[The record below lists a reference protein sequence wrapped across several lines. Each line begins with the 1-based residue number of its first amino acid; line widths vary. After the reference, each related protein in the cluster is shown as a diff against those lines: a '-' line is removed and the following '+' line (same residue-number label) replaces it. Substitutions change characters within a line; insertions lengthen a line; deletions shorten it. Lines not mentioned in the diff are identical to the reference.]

1 MRKTIHYILLLL
13 AALTAQTTVM
23 RAQSSR
29 AIGEAFLQTL
39 LEARNKLMLTDSLEN
54 HLIEKYHKD
63 PAVLTEIGR
72 AFYRTGEKERARN
85 IYDRVLALN
94 PNFARALVGCG
105 DIFRYEN
112 SIALKSGNYNLVS
125 EAYQAHQDSAHYYY
139 MKAIEAEPAN
149 QLAYDSIMVSFAEN
163 RERYY
168 KKHTHEDSLKAAE
181 TYETSITLLKRL
193 KQNDPT
199 AFIEPDMARIYMQM
213 GKPSMAIGMYQSV
226 LDKLNE
232 TQYFNYCM
240 CLYSLDKYDE
250 TIEAANVGIKKY
262 PDYKEFCRPIFYSL
276 SEKKQYNDAVAT
288 YRDVLKLSN
297 LFARDHTHALI
308 CYLNLNDIAEATR
321 AANRIYDTD
330 DENTFKAIDMA
341 SKTIIGKAEGYE
353 KRAEFDEAIKVYRTY
368 YEEKDYSKAV
378 NFYATKTQSPKTEE
392 ELRAADMFNWVTV
405 YFSKVTEEYDE
416 TGQPKGLEQMMTEAR
431 ECEESFREFQAKYP
445 DYKKENILYCLA
457 VAWRGV
463 DIKESYINGRA
474 LPYFQQLMTM
484 ASGEGLS
491 NSHTVLTYAYHYMAI
506 YNYFAVKD
514 LNKGIAYA
522 KKFKELNPESTDLD
536 GIINTKV
543 NTSRRRR

>member
-1 MRKTIHYILLLL
+1 MRKTTHYILILL
-13 AALTAQTTVM
+13 AALTAKTTVM

-39 LEARNKLMLTDSLEN
+39 LEARNIQQNADSLES
-54 HLIEKYHKD
+54 HLIEKYRKD

-72 AFYRTGEKERARN
+72 AYYRSGNTDKAGEL
-85 IYDRVLALN
+85 YDKALSIN
-94 PNFARALVGCG
+94 PKFARALVGHG
-105 DIFRYEN
+105 EIFRYRVAKFRQDN
-112 SIALKSGNYNLVS
+112 P
-125 EAYQAHQDSAHYYY
+125 EAFHDSAYHYY

-149 QLAYDSIMVSFAEN
+149 QVAYDSMMVLLADN
-163 RERYY
+163 CERYY

-181 TYETSITLLKRL
+181 TYETSIALLNQL

-199 AFIEPDMARIYMQM
+199 AFVEADKAHIYMQM
-213 GKPSMAIGMYQSV
+213 GKPSMALEQYQSV

-250 TIEAANVGIKKY
+250 TIEAANAGFGRY
-262 PDYKEFCRPIFYSL
+262 PEYKDFCRPIFYAQSD
-276 SEKKQYNDAVAT
+276 KKQYRDAVAT
-288 YRDVLKLSN
+288 YNDVLKLN
-297 LFARDHTHALI
+297 TIFARDHTHALI
-308 CYLNLNDIAEATR
+308 CYLNLNDTREATM

-330 DENTFKAIDMA
+330 DENTFKAVEMA
-341 SKTIIGKAEGYE
+341 AKTIMGKAEGHE
-353 KRAEFDEAIKVYRTY
+353 KRAEFNEAIDVYRTY

-378 NFYATKTQSPKTEE
+378 NFYATKTQNPKTEE

-405 YFSKVTEEYDE
+405 YFSKATEEFDE
-416 TGQPKGLEQMMTEAR
+416 TGQQKGLEQMTAEAK
-431 ECEESFREFQAKYP
+431 ECEDALRGFQTKYP

-463 DIKESYINGRA
+463 DIKENYANGRA
-474 LPYFQQLMTM
+474 LPYFQQLVAL
-484 ASGEGLS
+484 ASDEGLS
-491 NSHTVLTYAYHYMAI
+491 NSHTVLTYAYHYMSL
-506 YNYFAVKD
+506 YNYFVVKD

>member
-1 MRKTIHYILLLL
+1 MRKTTLYIFLLF
-13 AALTAQTTVM
+13 AVLTVPPTVTF
-23 RAQSSR
+23 AQSSR

-39 LEARNKLMLTDSLEN
+39 LEVRNIHQDADSLESY
-54 HLIEKYHKD
+54 LMEKYHKD
-63 PAVLTEIGR
+63 PAVLTELGR
-72 AFYRTGEKERARN
+72 AYYRSGDTDKAGKLYN
-85 IYDRVLALN
+85 KALKIN
-94 PNFARALVGCG
+94 PKFARALVGHG
-105 DIFRYEN
+105 EILRYRVAN
-112 SIALKSGNYNLVS
+112 F
-125 EAYQAHQDSAHYYY
+125 HQDNPEAFHDSAYYYY

-149 QLAYDSIMVSFAEN
+149 QVAYDSMMVLLADN

-181 TYETSITLLKRL
+181 TYETSIALLKRL

-378 NFYATKTQSPKTEE
+378 NFYAIKTQSPKTEE

-463 DIKESYINGRA
+463 DIKESYVNGRA

-522 KKFKELNPESTDLD
+522 KKFKELNPDSSDLD

-543 NTSRRRR
+543 PSGRRR